1 MKHSRF
7 LTVLLVLCSQVQAD
21 DCEITKEYVDAR
33 KEAYFKAQEVHA
45 SYNKCRESA
54 QAAVY
59 WKALAACTEEDLG
72 KDIDGGCAHLVGNG
86 SYPMAI
92 ADKNHC
98 EIFKVSKEIEQQYF
112 KELMSKINVEK
123 CKTKL

>member
-1 MKHSRF
+1 MKHFRF
-7 LTVLLVLCSQVQAD
+7 LTVLLIFCSQVQAD
-21 DCEITKEYVDAR
+21 DCEITKEYADAR

-45 SYNKCRESA
+45 SYNECRESA

-59 WKALAACTEEDLG
+59 WKALAACTEERLG
-72 KDIDGGCAHLVGNG
+72 KEIGGRCAHLVANG

-98 EIFKVSKEIEQQYF
+98 EIFKVSKEIEKQYF
-112 KELMSKINVEK
+112 IELMSKINVEK
-123 CKTKL
+123 CKT